1 MRAPHPSRPTY
12 QNFDRALTESSA
24 QSFMRNTSGSGCA
37 SVGTCRPTTWY
48 WWYCAGRT
56 RVIASCQS
64 PTSLSPRRSSSPP
77 SRLARVHHRTNH
89 RERVA
94 CISLFHLGPSPPLP
108 GPRPPSRARPRA
120 PIAIEPKPQTARS
133 GRPVRRRLRVHRIE
147 PPPRHRVTAR
157 VVVVV
162 VVARTLNFAMMPCE
176 ARRVEAD
183 GAARVASLTDRT
195 GAPSGL
201 PPKWSVFGLKY
212 A

>member
-1 MRAPHPSRPTY
+1 
-12 QNFDRALTESSA
+12 
-24 QSFMRNTSGSGCA
+24 MRNTSGSGCA

-64 PTSLSPRRSSSPP
+64 PTSLSPRRSSSPRP
-77 SRLARVHHRTNH
+77 RLARVHHRTNH

-94 CISLFHLGPSPPLP
+94 CISLFHLGPSPPLHS
-108 GPRPPSRARPRA
+108 PRPPSRARLARPPRSSRN
-120 PIAIEPKPQTARS
+120 PKPLGPVARS
-133 GRPVRRRLRVHRIE
+133 VDAFASTASSH
-147 PPPRHRVTAR
+147 HRVTAR
-157 VVVVV
+157 VVVVVV

-183 GAARVASLTDRT
+183 GAARVASFTDRT
-195 GAPSGL
+195 GASSGL
-201 PPKWSVFGLKY
+201 KPKWSVFDLKY